1 MDIKLDMN
9 PISQG
14 HGDAVFINGPLT
26 RDGVTIGEK
35 EVVAQRL
42 RIRLLTFLNEWFADV
57 NYGVPY
63 YQRILGKKPVKSAID
78 QIFQQAILEERGVSE
93 ILSYTS
99 SFSNRQ
105 YKASFKVRVG
115 AEVTDP
121 ITIFL

>member
-9 PISQG
+9 PTSQG
-14 HGDAVFINGPLT
+14 YGDAVFINGPLT
-26 RDGVTIGEK
+26 TMGVTTEVK

-42 RIRLLTFLNEWFADV
+42 RIRLLTFQNEWFA
-57 NYGVPY
+57 NTSYGVPY
-63 YQRILGKKPVKSAID
+63 YQRILAKKPTRAAID

-115 AEVTDP
+115 SEVTDP

>member
-9 PISQG
+9 PISPKY
-14 HGDAVFINGPLT
+14 GDAVFINGPLT
-26 RDGVTIGEK
+26 TEGLRVEEK

-42 RIRLLTFLNEWFADV
+42 RIRLLTFQNEWFADTS
-57 NYGVPY
+57 YGIPY
-63 YQRILGKKPVKSAID
+63 YQSILAKKPAKSAID
-78 QIFQQAILEERGVSE
+78 QIFQQEILSERGVSE

-105 YKASFKVRVG
+105 YRASFKVRVG

-121 ITIFL
+121 ITILI